1 MKANEIEKGGK
12 YIAKVSGNLTTVRVD
27 EIREVIK
34 RGWNSYAAAPTYRD
48 AVVYDVTNLTTG
60 RRTTFK
66 SAAKFRRPVNQKPA
80 VKAAVEQ
87 ILGKELADGVTPMP
101 ETLAQKIRDEI
112 NEQFK
117 ESELFPADFEDDPHA
132 DDHGIPEADHG
143 TWAKNQ
149 GF

>member
-1 MKANEIEKGGK
+1 MKATEIEKGGI
-12 YIAKVSGNLTTVRVD
+12 YIARISGNLVQVRVD
-27 EIREVIK
+27 EIREVTSSRMNHYSGRLDYTDKVI
-34 RGWNSYAAAPTYRD
+34 
-48 AVVYDVTNLTTG
+48 YDVTNLATG

-101 ETLAQKIRDEI
+101 ETLAQKIRAEI
-112 NEQFK
+112 NE
-117 ESELFPADFEDDPHA
+117 
-132 DDHGIPEADHG
+132 
-143 TWAKNQ
+143 